1 MRVGIGYDIHRLK
14 KGNDLILGGLNI
26 PHNKGLI
33 GHSDADVLTHAL
45 IDALLGAAALGDIG
59 SYFPD
64 NDPQFKNISS
74 LILLK
79 KTITLL
85 ENKNY
90 NINNIDLIVI
100 AENPKISPHKKDII
114 DKLTDVLKIKENK
127 INLKATTAEGL
138 GFVGKEKGI
147 AAKAI
152 VSIIKTLHEK

>member
-14 KGNDLILGGLNI
+14 KGNDLILGGVNI

-45 IDALLGAAALGDIG
+45 IDALLGAVSMGDIG
-59 SYFPD
+59 RHFPD
-64 NDPQFKNISS
+64 DDSQYKNISS
-74 LILLK
+74 LILLE
-79 KTITLL
+79 KTINLL

-90 NINNIDLIVI
+90 SINNVDLIII
-100 AENPKISPHKKDII
+100 AEKPKIMPYNKKIVFKLIEILGI
-114 DKLTDVLKIKENK
+114 DEGK

-138 GFVGKEKGI
+138 GFVGKENGI

-152 VSIIKTLHEK
+152 VSII

>member
-14 KGNDLILGGLNI
+14 KGYDLILGGVKI
-26 PHNKGLI
+26 AHDQGLI

-59 SYFPD
+59 RYFPD
-64 NDPQFKNISS
+64 DDPQYQNISS

-79 KTITLL
+79 KTIDLL
-85 ENKNY
+85 EDKNY
-90 NINNIDLIVI
+90 NINNIDLIII
-100 AENPKISPHKKDII
+100 AEKPRILPYNEKIVS
-114 DKLTDVLKIKENK
+114 KLTEVLDIEENM

-147 AAKAI
+147 AVKAI
-152 VSIIKTLHEK
+152 VSLI

>member
-14 KGNDLILGGLNI
+14 KGNDLILGGIEI

-59 SYFPD
+59 SHFPD
-64 NDPQFKNISS
+64 DDSQYENISS
-74 LILLK
+74 LILLE
-79 KTITLL
+79 KTISLL

-90 NINNIDLIVI
+90 SINNIDLIII
-100 AENPKISPHKKDII
+100 AEKPKIMPYNKKI
-114 DKLTDVLKIKENK
+114 VLKLIDILRIGENK

-138 GFVGKEKGI
+138 GFIGKEKGI

-152 VSIIKTLHEK
+152 VSII